1 MTYTRIFGG
10 YMSMMTNSTAVESD
24 LGHGRTKVQALV

>member
-1 MTYTRIFGG
+1 MTYTGIVGG
-10 YMSMMTNSTAVESD
+10 YMSTMTNSTAVESD